1 MGSKYFP
8 QNMRALR
15 MVVEELLRPYITN
28 IYSAEELNKFLED
41 VSKMSKTAKLW
52 VENLIKPVQLI
63 MLFVRAER
71 EGDWPLHLAVV
82 SKMLP
87 YFFATGHYNYARYAT
102 YYLNDMK
109 NLPPVILARFLK
121 GEHTTH
127 HQKVEWIVRY
137 GKED

>member
-1 MGSKYFP
+1 
-8 QNMRALR
+8 
-15 MVVEELLRPYITN
+15 
-28 IYSAEELNKFLED
+28 
-41 VSKMSKTAKLW
+41 MSKTAKLW